1 MPPAPGSEMGGT
13 LSHPAL
19 ATFRRCASNEAS
31 NTMKEGC
38 LMTLRNLVATIFGV
52 LALSGFISS
61 APAGAQAGMEAFH
74 GGPVFPDFGKIA
86 SVDSQFPIPEGTV
99 FKMVLDV
106 SEASKPGGLN
116 RTFES
121 AARFINMHVDAGVP
135 LENISVAV
143 VVHGGAALDVTQNSF
158 YQAKRESDN
167 PNAAL
172 IGALTS
178 EDVQIYLC
186 GQSAA
191 YAGISNTNLLAGVTM
206 ARSAM
211 TAHALLQQGGYTL
224 NPF

>member
-1 MPPAPGSEMGGT
+1 MS
-13 LSHPAL
+13 
-19 ATFRRCASNEAS
+19 
-31 NTMKEGC
+31 
-38 LMTLRNLVATIFGV
+38 LRNLAATLFGV
-52 LALSGFISS
+52 LALSGLISS
-61 APAGAQAGMEAFH
+61 AQAGMEAFH
-74 GGPVFPDFGKIA
+74 AGPVFPNFGKIA
-86 SVDSQFPIPEGTV
+86 SIDSQFPIPEGTV

-106 SEASKPGGLN
+106 SEASKPGALN

-167 PNAAL
+167 PNMAL

-178 EDVQIYLC
+178 EGVQIYLC

-191 YAGISNTNLLAGVTM
+191 YADVSNKDLLAGVTM

-211 TAHALLQQGGYTL
+211 TAHALLQQRGYTL